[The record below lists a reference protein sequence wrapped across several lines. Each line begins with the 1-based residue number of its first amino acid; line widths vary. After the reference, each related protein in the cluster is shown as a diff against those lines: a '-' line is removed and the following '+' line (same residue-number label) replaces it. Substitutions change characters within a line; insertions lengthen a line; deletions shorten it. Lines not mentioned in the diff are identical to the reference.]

1 MKVKPTPVL
10 AAALAMAFVAL
21 HPPSGLAQ
29 RGQRNSGQTNN
40 QARNN
45 ELRNTDQRTNGTFVG
60 TRQPA
65 PPQRQVTPVPSS
77 VILPMGNPVGPMGNP
92 VQPIIPSPFMRYGE
106 TGPTV
111 VMPDQSRGNRGNNGR
126 GRDVILVPVAVPT
139 YYYPPYYNNYYPE
152 PEPAPVTIP
161 GQLPGARHDYPR
173 PGTINSPNV
182 VEANPPAS
190 TLDYV
195 PQPEVYS
202 EPRMIINE
210 PRPNRVIVPP
220 AIGTSRAD
228 VIARFGSP
236 WGTISARG
244 QETLYFDGLVVVF
257 GADGRVVQVR

>member
-1 MKVKPTPVL
+1 MKVKTVPVL
-10 AAALAMAFVAL
+10 AAALATAFMALQTPAA
-21 HPPSGLAQ
+21 LAQ
-29 RGQRNSGQTNN
+29 RNAPRNDGPRND
-40 QARNN
+40 APRNN
-45 ELRNTDQRTNGTFVG
+45 GSFVG
-60 TRQPA
+60 ARQPV
-65 PPQRQVTPVPSS
+65 PPQRTATPVPSS

-92 VQPIIPSPFMRYGE
+92 VQPIIPSPFVRYSDPR
-106 TGPTV
+106 PTV

-126 GRDVILVPVAVPT
+126 GRDGRDAVYVPVAVPG

-161 GQLPGARHDYPR
+161 GQLPGARSGYPS
-173 PGTINSPNV
+173 PGIISSPNPPQ
-182 VEANPPAS
+182 AMPPAS

-195 PQPEVYS
+195 PQTEVYS
-202 EPRMIINE
+202 EPRVIINE

-228 VIARFGSP
+228 VVALFGRP